1 MLFLLQKVLLHS
13 YHRSAVSS
21 SRYDGE
27 AAPAASTL
35 WVECV
40 TMPEPDSKT
49 SGGEREV
56 SVKGHARQFMA
67 ANDVVVSPE
76 TTLAEAA
83 RQLARLDITGLP
95 VTDATGRVVGI
106 ITESDMLDAFLAQ
119 RSNDVTVKTLMTEHV
134 ITVDEFTP
142 ADQVLTILRSQKIHH
157 LPVVRQG
164 VVVGLITPPDCHSLY
179 GLA

>member
-1 MLFLLQKVLLHS
+1 M
-13 YHRSAVSS
+13 
-21 SRYDGE
+21 
-27 AAPAASTL
+27 
-35 WVECV
+35 
-40 TMPEPDSKT
+40 
-49 SGGEREV
+49 

-95 VTDATGRVVGI
+95 VTDANGRVVGI

-119 RSNDVTVKTLMTEHV
+119 RSNDVTVETLMTEHV

-142 ADQVLTILRSQKIHH
+142 ADQVLTILREQKIHH
-157 LPVVRQG
+157 LPVVRQD
-164 VVVGLITPPDCHSLY
+164 VVVGLITPQTVLHYIVSHEFPSPPD
-179 GLA
+179 AA